1 MLFKASRKHFVCI
14 TKKEDVPPWCGAH
27 PLIVECSLFESLA
40 LLSLNL
46 LPARNNM
53 NSRCLS

>member
-27 PLIVECSLFESLA
+27 PLIVGCSLFESLA
-40 LLSLNL
+40 LLSLLIFFL
-46 LPARNNM
+46 LVVV
-53 NSRCLS
+53 